1 MIHLTGLLIELLSL
15 KPDFMLKVSVLRNY
29 LLKPNLCLLV
39 CNYMKSFYVLSFNS
53 TVQIGEYAQ

>member
-1 MIHLTGLLIELLSL
+1 
-15 KPDFMLKVSVLRNY
+15 MLKVSVLRNY